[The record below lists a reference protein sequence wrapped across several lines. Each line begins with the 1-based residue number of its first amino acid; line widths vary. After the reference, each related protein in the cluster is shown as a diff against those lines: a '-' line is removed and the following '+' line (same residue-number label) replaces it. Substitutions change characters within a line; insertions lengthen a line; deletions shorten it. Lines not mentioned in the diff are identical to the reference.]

1 MGIYSNMTTNYYGT
15 SQELNECEAQVFPES
30 MDILECT
37 FQTLVE
43 AEENWNIFRKAV
55 GLNELNCLVSTGEEY
70 IYEAGGAASFLENAK
85 QWFVKLFQK
94 IKGIFEKFIAKVAS
108 FVSSDAKF
116 VNKYEDK
123 IREGS
128 NKIPASTTFNGYMFE
143 GLKKFNIKNYSGM
156 LSSDNSKGDALLKT
170 IKSINTATI
179 SAASDN
185 GAINDDKL
193 KKQLEEFRNGSE
205 AGLKSLRGNMCGQ
218 STGLESG
225 EFAKEFRDYLY
236 GDKESL
242 DDSYLSK
249 YTEFIAEIKEAKQC
263 KAKAKEDFD
272 EIKKLINEN
281 ISRLESYKQDLKDK
295 DNSQDNDKSKKAKE
309 NLVKYIDA
317 TINSAKEGLTVFT
330 TANGIHLA
338 ALKDY
343 NRQCKAIC
351 VKLVGFASRQ
361 SAENASAI
369 YQNEY
374 PALGSLNFI

>member
-15 SQELNECEAQVFPES
+15 SQELNECEAQIFPES

-70 IYEAGGAASFLENAK
+70 IYEAGGAVSFLENAK

-123 IREGS
+123 ISEGS
-128 NKIPASTTFNGYMFE
+128 KKIPASTTFNGYMFE

-156 LSSDNSKGDALLKT
+156 ISSDNSKGDALLKT
-170 IKSINTATI
+170 IKSLNTATI

-185 GAINDDKL
+185 GTINDDKL
-193 KKQLEEFRNGSE
+193 KKQLEEFCNGSE

-317 TINSAKEGLTVFT
+317 TINSAKEGLTVVT